1 MRPVRGDLESEY
13 MLRAQ
18 EREEREAYRLR
29 TWNQANRLAGERL
42 ASDDI
47 PDVPIQFDKHDL
59 PYVDSYGDNVPR
71 CVVFQTKNPHC
82 KNPAGLRTDHPG
94 TGPCSTHGGNTIRE
108 RVGGALMTAHA
119 IASFMDVDPWEAI
132 EIALRRAAAWS
143 AWYQAKL
150 AEVTDDD
157 DLRPGGASW
166 DWVVGARKMTE
177 AMAKYAKMAHD
188 MGVAER
194 KLQVIELQG
203 QTIARVL
210 TTTLHEL
217 GLSQDM
223 EDRARVLMET
233 QLRLLSSQGKADV
246 IAGEIMA

>member
-1 MRPVRGDLESEY
+1 
-13 MLRAQ
+13 
-18 EREEREAYRLR
+18 
-29 TWNQANRLAGERL
+29 
-42 ASDDI
+42 
-47 PDVPIQFDKHDL
+47 
-59 PYVDSYGDNVPR
+59 
-71 CVVFQTKNPHC
+71 
-82 KNPAGLRTDHPG
+82 
-94 TGPCSTHGGNTIRE
+94 
-108 RVGGALMTAHA
+108 MTAHA
-119 IASFMDVDPWEAI
+119 IAAIMDVDPWEAI

-143 AWYQAKL
+143 SWYQAKL
-150 AEVTDDD
+150 AGVTDDD
-157 DLRPGGASW
+157 DLRPEGASW
-166 DWVVGARKMTE
+166 DWVVGAREMTE

-210 TTTLHEL
+210 TTTMHEL

-246 IAGEIMA
+246 VQGEIMA

>member
-1 MRPVRGDLESEY
+1 MKGDDPADVIQ
-13 MLRAQ
+13 AQ
-18 EREEREAYRLR
+18 EREQRDAYRIR
-29 TWNQANRLAGERL
+29 TWNKANRLAGERL
-42 ASDDI
+42 ASEDI
-47 PDVPIQFDKHDL
+47 PPMRIRFDDHGL
-59 PYVDSYGDNVPR
+59 PHVSPPGRDSPL
-71 CVVFQTKNPHC
+71 CTVFQSRHPDC
-82 KNPAGLRTDHPG
+82 RALAGHRTDHPG
-94 TGPCSTHGGNTIRE
+94 TGPCYRHGGNTIKE
-108 RVGGALMTAHA
+108 RIGGAIMTAHA
-119 IASFMDVDPWEAI
+119 IAAIMDVDPWEAI

-143 AWYQAKL
+143 SWYQAKL
-150 AEVTDDD
+150 SEVEDDD
-157 DLRPGGASW
+157 DLRPGGTAW
-166 DWVVGARKMTE
+166 DWVLGAREMTE

-233 QLRLLSSQGKADV
+233 QLRLLSTQGKAEV
-246 IAGEIMA
+246 IRGELG